1 MAIKRIIKFILRL
14 AVAAGIVVGAY
25 FGIIAI
31 FGGKYKVNMIAN
43 VARETKISTEAKSS
57 TKTADVSQDLQY
69 STNNYVLKIKISA
82 MDDINDV
89 LVEYFNYYINLSCFE
104 NHANEGK
111 RAEIVKKIKEVD
123 QIIDKTSEYMTLV
136 VSANSGIK
144 EQRVLLTAKQYAEQI
159 KAMFELDEL
168 LKEYVYEVNYNMT
181 STGIVREA
189 QLEMMK
195 DYSKAIFYDSIYGE
209 ELEKTSAKSNLT
221 LNEETSFTKTYTK
234 FMNKQELNI
243 NGDKETT
250 FAWFYMNI
258 DKTKLN
264 EFYVLN
270 DTDKQFYKNNS
281 LSEDTDKMY
290 FNSLYNYLLEANY

>member
-25 FGIIAI
+25 FGMTAI
-31 FGGKYKVNMIAN
+31 FGGNNKVNIIAN
-43 VARETKISTEAKSS
+43 VARESKISIKAKSS
-57 TKTADVSQDLQY
+57 TKTQDASQNLKNN
-69 STNNYVLKIKISA
+69 TNDYVLKIKISA

-89 LVEYFNYYINLSCFE
+89 LVEYFNYYINLSSFE
-104 NHANEGK
+104 NHPNEIK
-111 RAEIVKKIKEVD
+111 RSEVADKIREVV
-123 QIIDKTSEYMTLV
+123 QKIDNTSECMTLV
-136 VSANSGIK
+136 FSANSSIK
-144 EQRVLLTAKQYAEQI
+144 EQRVLLTAKHYAEQI
-159 KAMFELDEL
+159 KSMLELDEL
-168 LKEYVYEVNYNMT
+168 LKDYVYQVNYGMS
-181 STGIVREA
+181 STGIVKEA

-209 ELEKTSAKSNLT
+209 ELEKNSAKSNLT

-234 FMNKQELNI
+234 FKNKQSLNI

-258 DKTKLN
+258 SKNKLN

-270 DTDKQFYKNNS
+270 KTGKETYKNNS
-281 LSEDTDKMY
+281 FENETDKMY
-290 FNSLYNYLLEANY
+290 LDSLYNYLLEANF